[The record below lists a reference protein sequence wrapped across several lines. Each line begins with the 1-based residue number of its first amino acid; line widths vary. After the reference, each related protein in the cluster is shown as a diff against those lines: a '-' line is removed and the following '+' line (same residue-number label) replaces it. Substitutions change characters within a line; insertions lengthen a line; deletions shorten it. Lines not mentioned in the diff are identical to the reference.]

1 MCKTSKPYAK
11 GYMSLAKNYIAG
23 FSIPELSEDEKEE
36 LFNIDN
42 QKDRDVWICNKYNID
57 INALVL

>member
-1 MCKTSKPYAK
+1 
-11 GYMSLAKNYIAG
+11 MSLAKNYIAG